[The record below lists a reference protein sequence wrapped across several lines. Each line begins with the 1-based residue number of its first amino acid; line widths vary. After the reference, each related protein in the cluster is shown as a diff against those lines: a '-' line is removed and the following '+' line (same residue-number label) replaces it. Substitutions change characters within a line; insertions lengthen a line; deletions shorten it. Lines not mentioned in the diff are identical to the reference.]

1 MDDEP
6 IAIEKIDAIE
16 DLGKKEESY
25 YRHQKQPPK
34 KQTPGK
40 VSYKELFIKHFQK
53 NLDSFDINIVI
64 KDGRKMFQ
72 FYSKKT
78 HKEFFQDYDCV
89 CELLNFC
96 DRKTDPIGINLDTI
110 V

>member
-34 KQTPGK
+34 KT
-40 VSYKELFIKHFQK
+40 
-53 NLDSFDINIVI
+53 NAW
-64 KDGRKMFQ
+64 
-72 FYSKKT
+72 
-78 HKEFFQDYDCV
+78 
-89 CELLNFC
+89 
-96 DRKTDPIGINLDTI
+96 
-110 V
+110 

>member
-6 IAIEKIDAIE
+6 ITIEKIHAVE
-16 DLGKKEESY
+16 NLGEKKESY

-34 KQTPGK
+34 KQTTNK
-40 VSYKELFIKHFQK
+40 VSYKELFVKHFQK

-64 KDGRKMFQ
+64 KDGRKMFLI
-72 FYSKKT
+72 YSKKT

-96 DRKTDPIGINLDTI
+96 DKETDQIGINLDTN

>member
-6 IAIEKIDAIE
+6 IAIEKIDAIK
-16 DLGKKEESY
+16 DLGKKEENY
-25 YRHQKQPPK
+25 YRHQKQLPK

-96 DRKTDPIGINLDTI
+96 DRKTNPIGINLDTI